1 MGGVGAALRPDLYA
15 SCAVGVPV
23 APPGEDVELN
33 LSLSLGSRVRQRVSL
48 GWTGPGS
55 EVVKGRGRPWI
66 MGGALVGEEEEEE
79 ENRGGERRRRRRR
92 AVAGRWGAGTGRWGR
107 EALPGGTEW
116 AQVEGEHFMDVGDP
130 TCTPPKTLA

>member
-1 MGGVGAALRPDLYA
+1 M
-15 SCAVGVPV
+15 
-23 APPGEDVELN
+23 
-33 LSLSLGSRVRQRVSL
+33 RQRVSL

-66 MGGALVGEEEEEE
+66 MGGALVGEAELEEGEWG
-79 ENRGGERRRRRRR
+79 RGRRRRRRR
-92 AVAGRWGAGTGRWGR
+92 ALAGRWGAGTGWWGR